1 MKPISILFLLACCVA
16 TASASAQ
23 TDISTVGQ
31 IEKLESDLTIKR
43 LNDEL
48 LKPAGGGAGAVAP
61 AQGGNLQAAPQL
73 SSQPVVH
80 ERPYVS
86 PVYGMTGHD
95 GAMEYHGVLFV
106 NGTSY
111 PISQGTRVAGYRVA
125 KLTKTGAELV
135 SEARGSKGARVW
147 APTRM

>member
-1 MKPISILFLLACCVA
+1 MKPISILLLLACCVA

-23 TDISTVGQ
+23 TDTATVGQ

-48 LKPAGGGAGAVAP
+48 LKPAAGGTIAP
-61 AQGGNLQAAPQL
+61 AQGGNPQAAPQL
-73 SSQPVVH
+73 SSAPVVH

-86 PVYGMTGHD
+86 PVYGMTGPN
-95 GAMEYHGVLFV
+95 GAMEYHGVLFM

-111 PISQGTRVAGYRVA
+111 PISQGTRAAGYRVA
-125 KLTKTGAELV
+125 KLTKAGAELV

-147 APTRM
+147 VPTRM

>member
-1 MKPISILFLLACCVA
+1 MKPISSILLLACCVA
-16 TASASAQ
+16 TASANAQ
-23 TDISTVGQ
+23 TDTTTVGQ

-48 LKPAGGGAGAVAP
+48 LKPAAGGVGTVATV
-61 AQGGNLQAAPQL
+61 QGGSPQATPQL
-73 SSQPVVH
+73 SSVPVPH

-86 PVYGMTGHD
+86 PVYGMTGPN

-106 NGTSY
+106 NGASY

-125 KLTKTGAELV
+125 KLTQAGAELV
-135 SEARGSKGARVW
+135 SEARGNKGARVW
-147 APTRM
+147 APRRM